1 MNFETIIGIEIH
13 LQLKTKTKM
22 FSPAQNVSNAAPNTH
37 VHPIDMGF
45 PGVLPR
51 VNKKAVELALMKL
64 IHYYALIVRII
75 FMRIYQ
81 RVIKLHK
88 IKDRLGKMVI
98 F

>member
-51 VNKKAVELALMKL
+51 VNKKAVELAL
-64 IHYYALIVRII
+64 IACQALHCEIAKN
-75 FMRIYQ
+75 FE
-81 RVIKLHK
+81 
-88 IKDRLGKMVI
+88 
-98 F
+98 

>member
-51 VNKKAVELALMKL
+51 VNKKAVEFCLAFSLAIFSAFASTARFFGNKKL
-64 IHYYALIVRII
+64 RA
-75 FMRIYQ
+75 
-81 RVIKLHK
+81 
-88 IKDRLGKMVI
+88 
-98 F
+98 

>member
-1 MNFETIIGIEIH
+1 
-13 LQLKTKTKM
+13 M

-51 VNKKAVELALMKL
+51 VNKKAVELAL
-64 IHYYALIVRII
+64 IACQALHCEIDTLLCFDRKNI